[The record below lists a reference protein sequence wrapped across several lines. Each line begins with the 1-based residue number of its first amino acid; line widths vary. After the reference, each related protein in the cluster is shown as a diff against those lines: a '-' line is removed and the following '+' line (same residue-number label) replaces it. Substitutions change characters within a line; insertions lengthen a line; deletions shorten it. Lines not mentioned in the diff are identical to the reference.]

1 MSCPSN
7 KGDKLIVQIHDVQF
21 VTTYDNLF
29 GTGFLYNFHDECG
42 NELTWWSSKQISNI
56 DCWVGKTMRCSVKS
70 HDEYK
75 GIKQTVVTRCKLIH

>member
-7 KGDKLIVQIHDVQF
+7 EEDKLIVQIHDVQF

-29 GTGFLYNFHDECG
+29 GTSFLYNFHDECG
-42 NELTWWSSKQISNI
+42 NELTWWSSRQISNI
-56 DCWVGKTMRCSVKS
+56 DCWVGKTMGCLVKS

-75 GIKQTVVTRCKLIH
+75 GIKPTVVTRCKLIH